1 MQHTIARWVDRL
13 REEYADAVAILL
25 KGSYARGDA
34 ATWSDIDFDVLVS
47 TQDVEDYR
55 TWIEP
60 VGDRLVHI
68 SAAVEWVTGWERDT
82 VDPSSWS
89 YGLPTQ
95 ETTRLMWAIN
105 DETRRRLDRPYKTHP
120 AAEPEVEDTVE
131 ALGKIR
137 NAIARGDDIGVFQA
151 AQVLAKLMPTL
162 LIPLNPTVA
171 VSHARQ
177 AIDAI
182 LAFPNVPAG
191 FSEDWLMCLGTV
203 DNRTA
208 LSTADAAQRM
218 VRGVLTMLPAEAD
231 VVGDDIARL
240 LESGVWQR
248 YVEQS

>member
-105 DETRRRLDRPYKTHP
+105 DETRRRMDRPYKTHP
-120 AAEPEVEDTVE
+120 AAEPEVENTVE

-137 NAIARGDDIGVFQA
+137 NAIARGDDLGVYQS
-151 AQVLAKLMPTL
+151 AQTVAKLVPTL
-162 LIPLNPTVA
+162 LIPINPPVT

-177 AIDAI
+177 AIEAI
-182 LAFPNVPAG
+182 LAFPRVPVG
-191 FSEDWLMCLGTV
+191 FAADWLTCLGLV
-203 DNRTA
+203 EERSA
-208 LSTADAAQRM
+208 RSTAAAAERM
-218 VRGVLTMLPAEAD
+218 VRGVLEMLPTDPDLLGE
-231 VVGDDIARL
+231 DIARL
-240 LESGVWQR
+240 MNAGLLEK
-248 YVEQS
+248 YVQQ